1 MLVIAS
7 SSSSS
12 TPPSR
17 LLCTTA
23 SQICTT
29 SSSSST
35 SPPNAEQRGGLGGG
49 SDWRR
54 TRGCRARSTSSG
66 DDPISGVR
74 RRGGLGIGSQRDGG
88 RGRTQGGGG
97 WEHELWRQPEGR
109 RRCRDPELGV
119 AGPGVSDQIRGGSG
133 GIRQR
138 QLMAEG
144 QQLGRWLLG
153 AMAARSERRRA
164 RTKGFERRW
173 ARAKQRKAAAR
184 GSSGYSANPGRRRL
198 GLEQG
203 SHGGG
208 IDVEESLWGSGA
220 AGRPTALGKKK
231 ENRGRVNRGVSGG
244 SK

>member
-1 MLVIAS
+1 MRSRGAAWAVAATGGELGVAGPGARALATTRSVAS
-7 SSSSS
+7 GGEAAWASAV
-12 TPPSR
+12 R
-17 LLCTTA
+17 GTA
-23 SQICTT
+23 
-29 SSSSST
+29 
-35 SPPNAEQRGGLGGG
+35 AGGEL
-49 SDWRR
+49 R
-54 TRGCRARSTSSG
+54 
-66 DDPISGVR
+66 
-74 RRGGLGIGSQRDGG
+74 
-88 RGRTQGGGG
+88 GGGG